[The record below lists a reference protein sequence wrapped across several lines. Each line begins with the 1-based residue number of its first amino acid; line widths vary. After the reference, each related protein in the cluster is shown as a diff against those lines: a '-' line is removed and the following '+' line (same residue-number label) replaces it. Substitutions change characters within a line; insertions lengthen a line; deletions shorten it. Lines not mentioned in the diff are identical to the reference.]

1 MNNKF
6 QDRWYVEK
14 ELNITTKRLDRAIKK
29 MQKRHPAENWIYI
42 REPNNNQRTEYLSLE
57 FVEWLKEVYLVNDKY
72 YLDLEIAFYEKLVK
86 RYEDTLN
93 ISHNEINYSDMSK
106 HEMAEYFNKDL
117 NSIDVA
123 ISKMSKQYKNDL
135 KYVEDGEIFIKAE
148 GVKYINEKY
157 YRKGY
162 LKYLEDLKRKL
173 SNQYNVH
180 KKL

>member
-123 ISKMSKQYKNDL
+123 ISKMCHRYNKGL
-135 KYVEDGEIFIKAE
+135 KYVEDGIIFIKAE

-162 LKYLEDLKRKL
+162 LKYLEEYKMTLD
-173 SNQYNVH
+173 
-180 KKL
+180 KK

>member
-14 ELNITTKRLDRAIKK
+14 ELNLTSKQLDRIIQK
-29 MQKRHPAENWIYI
+29 MRQRHPAENWIYV
-42 REPNNNQRTEYLSLE
+42 REPNNNQRTEYCSLE
-57 FVEWLKEVYLVNDKY
+57 FVEWIKEVYLRKDKY
-72 YLDLEIAFYEKLVK
+72 YLDLEIAFYEKLIK
-86 RYEDTLN
+86 NFEDALN

-106 HEMAEYFNKDL
+106 HEMAEFFDKDL

-123 ISKMSKQYKNDL
+123 ISKMCKRYNKEL
-135 KYVEDGEIFIKAE
+135 KYVEDGIIFIKAE
-148 GVKYINEKY
+148 GVKYLNEKY

-173 SNQYNVH
+173 SNQYNTN
-180 KKL
+180 KM